1 MIAQII
7 LENKFYSQKFLLN
20 EEFQCASSQLIN
32 TDDKATEVDKTDET
46 KALLN
51 GNSALHKSMTSVDP
65 EKTNYG
71 LILKSVQAK
80 WNPESTQLTLE
91 KINFS
96 VSKGQLLAIIGPV
109 GAGKVRLSIYQ
120 VLQFKKPYGNV
131 TLLL

>member
-1 MIAQII
+1 M
-7 LENKFYSQKFLLN
+7 LN
-20 EEFQCASSQLIN
+20 EEYQCGSSQLIN
-32 TDDKATEVDKTDET
+32 TDDKSTERDKTDKTDES

-51 GNSALHKSMTSVDP
+51 GNSALHKSMTNVDP

-80 WNPESTQLTLE
+80 WNPESTQLTLD

-109 GAGKVRLSIYQ
+109 GAGKVRLSIY
-120 VLQFKKPYGNV
+120 
-131 TLLL
+131 